1 VSYDAVI
8 STAMLPAAVAM
19 WRALGR
25 RGIFAHELTK
35 MTGGA
40 AFSVVGSLLLAAG
53 AAWSA
58 HAGVLVPLWVL
69 LLFHVVNSVAFVHL
83 LPVGLSLFSRTAPA
97 ALNATM
103 LGVFYTL
110 FFGTNLMVGWIGAQ
124 YGAMGHAAFWLLQAG
139 LMAAGAAVMAALY
152 RPLRGALA

>member
-1 VSYDAVI
+1 
-8 STAMLPAAVAM
+8 
-19 WRALGR
+19 
-25 RGIFAHELTK
+25 

-40 AFSVVGSLLLAAG
+40 AFSVLGSVLLAAG

-58 HAGVLVPLWVL
+58 RSGALVPLWVL
-69 LLFHVVNSVAFVHL
+69 LLFHVVNSIAFVHL

-110 FFGTNLMVGWIGAQ
+110 FFGTNLMVGWIGAR
-124 YGAMGHAAFWLLQAG
+124 YGTMGHAAFWLLQAG

-152 RPLRGALA
+152 RPLRSALA